1 MNTNMKK
8 IPTRKLFQAI
18 IMLILQMFAV
28 SLTQS
33 QESVPYLLNTGQK
46 LELVGFPVHQPALDT
61 GVVQSFVGNVV
72 SWTPTFT
79 ERPFGSAL
87 ASKQEY
93 YAEIVGPANHPWVG
107 HRMELD
113 ETATR
118 ARTDHGL
125 ITTASSLNTRGLPD
139 LTLAGA
145 QLEIRRHLAA
155 AGLWGD
161 LVRNQILYGGEKSSA
176 FSFVFSGYAVNRT
189 LIPSIQGGVLSWI
202 GSKDLPSAVDPGIIA
217 PGSAV
222 GVVFGG
228 RHGSALGFT
237 GMTRTWPTATPLQAG
252 NNLLAYPY
260 STDMRLGLDWGG
272 TNHGFRGITRPSP
285 NQDRIDLLE
294 GTKRQSFYPEKQSNG
309 TIRWRQAD
317 PVFFTT
323 KWALPASY
331 LDVLPAGQGFV
342 FVKKIADPKHFF
354 YPPQK

>member
-18 IMLILQMFAV
+18 IMLVLQMFAV

-33 QESVPYLLNTGQK
+33 QESVPYLLSTGQK

-61 GVVQSFVGNVV
+61 GVVQSVAGTLI
-72 SWTPTFT
+72 SWAPSYT

-87 ASKQEY
+87 VSNQEY
-93 YAEIVGPANHPWVG
+93 YAEIVGPANHPWAG

-113 ETATR
+113 EAATR

-139 LTLAGA
+139 ITLAGA
-145 QLEIRRHLAA
+145 QLEIRQHLTVP
-155 AGLWGD
+155 GLWGEM
-161 LVRNQILYGGEKSSA
+161 VKNQILYGGDKSSA
-176 FSFVFSGYAVNRT
+176 FSFSFSGYAANRT
-189 LIPSIQGGVLSWI
+189 LIPSIQGSVLSWI
-202 GSKDLPSAVDPGIIA
+202 ESKEVTSVAERGIIP

-237 GMTRTWPTATPLQAG
+237 GMARTWPTATPLQAG

-272 TNHGFRGITRPSP
+272 TNHGFRGLSRPSP

-331 LDVLPAGQGFV
+331 LDVLPAGQGFI

>member
-1 MNTNMKK
+1 MNKTPARRSFQMT
-8 IPTRKLFQAI
+8 ILLF
-18 IMLILQMFAV
+18 LGLFAV
-28 SLTQS
+28 SPTQS
-33 QESVPYLLNTGQK
+33 QVAVPYLLNTGQK
-46 LELVGFPVHQPALDT
+46 LELVSVPVHYPALDT
-61 GVVQSFVGNVV
+61 GVVQSVAGTLV

-87 ASKQEY
+87 VSNQEY
-93 YAEIVGPANHPWVG
+93 YAEVVGPANHPWVG
-107 HRMELD
+107 HRMELN
-113 ETATR
+113 EAATQ

-125 ITTASSLNTRGLPD
+125 VTAASSLNTRGLPD
-139 LTLAGA
+139 PSLAKA
-145 QLEIRRHLAA
+145 QIEIRQHLSV
-155 AGLWGD
+155 AGLWGN
-161 LVRNQILYGGEKSSA
+161 LVKNQILYGGEKSSA
-176 FSFVFSGYAVNRT
+176 FYFVFSGYAANRT

-202 GSKDLPSAVDPGIIA
+202 GSKEVPPVVEPGIIA

-228 RHGSALGFT
+228 RRGSALGFT

-260 STDMRLGLDWGG
+260 STDMRLGSDWGG
-272 TNHGFRGITRPSP
+272 TSHGFRGLSKPSP